1 MRAILP
7 SRFKCFRKLF
17 QRLIYSGLCPSP
29 SDLRRTPVDPNAE
42 YQVKRGALNLEPAAM
57 EAEGMSNGMHKLAI
71 ITTSK
76 HECRQ
81 AKKGGVGQWLAEC
94 WGYLRNYLDNTF
106 AGSVLE
112 K

>member
-1 MRAILP
+1 
-7 SRFKCFRKLF
+7 
-17 QRLIYSGLCPSP
+17 
-29 SDLRRTPVDPNAE
+29 
-42 YQVKRGALNLEPAAM
+42 
-57 EAEGMSNGMHKLAI
+57 MSNGMHKLAI